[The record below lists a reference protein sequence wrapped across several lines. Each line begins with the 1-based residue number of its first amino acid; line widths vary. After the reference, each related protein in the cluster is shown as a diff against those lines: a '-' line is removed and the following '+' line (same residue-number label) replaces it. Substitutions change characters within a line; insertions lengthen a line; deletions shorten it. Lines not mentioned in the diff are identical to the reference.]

1 MALICSIAYDLE
13 RNLGRAYREILERL
27 KPEDHCVF
35 LDHDACWTTRDW
47 YKQILT
53 AIDRYPDAGLFGA
66 MCNRIGNKEQVP
78 DGVPKCHDMA
88 AHREFGLEL
97 QQKYG
102 SEGIDVTNGHV
113 LSGVVL
119 CIPAA
124 ARAGLK
130 IPDGFF
136 GVDNEMHRAVR
147 RMGKRVYIL
156 RGLYVQHWYRGDGVG
171 HVNAPKARRTV

>member
-1 MALICSIAYDLE
+1 MALICSIAYDLN
-13 RNLGRAYREILERL
+13 RNLGGAYREILERL

-47 YKQILT
+47 YKQILQ
-53 AIDRYPDAGLFGA
+53 AIERYPDAGLFGA
-66 MCNRIGNKEQVP
+66 VTNRIGNKDQVVAGAP
-78 DGVPKCHDMA
+78 AGHDMA
-88 AHREFGLEL
+88 AHRIFGKAL
-97 QQKYG
+97 QDKHG
-102 SEGIDVTNGHV
+102 SEALDVTDGHV

-136 GVDNEMHRAVR
+136 GVDNEMHRAVKR
-147 RMGKRVYIL
+147 AGKRVYLL

-171 HVNAPKARRTV
+171 HASAPKAARTR